1 MAQRMIAFLQE
12 GGCRKQLEN
21 MAVEERA
28 TKTAHQSPV
37 EGTLVLH
44 EPRNLP

>member
-1 MAQRMIAFLQE
+1 LGRE
-12 GGCRKQLEN
+12 LEKL
-21 MAVEERA
+21 A